1 MLRGPIEYVPPATVE
16 VLLRRDAIPLDEN
29 EGIYVRD
36 IKLERQDLKIIKNRS
51 TKCFLKLSISMI
63 FRITFECLNSFKNS
77 HMGKLEDI
85 LRLGLRA

>member
-1 MLRGPIEYVPPATVE
+1 MRAFTSVTS
-16 VLLRRDAIPLDEN
+16 
-29 EGIYVRD
+29 
-36 IKLERQDLKIIKNRS
+36 KLERQDLKIIKNRS